1 MGGHDH
7 CCATGCT
14 SRRDDVEDGVHLS
27 FHKFPKDIEDK
38 MLWVSRVS
46 RKDLPCG
53 KVSKN
58 TMLCSRHFY
67 NGKRTA
73 AQPHPVKFEHK
84 TYPLC
89 RKVPLKRSNP
99 EPVSEAEPPAKK
111 VGECHTVPS
120 LSSLCTAALKKFHG
134 TLLGHISQ
142 RKPSVFASHQWK
154 DNESNYSFY
163 TGLPP
168 YDIFPY
174 LQPHLSSLY
183 IRHRPKEVEEN
194 PLNKLGRRGSLTSA
208 DEFYTT
214 LVFLRHGLKEEML
227 ADLFG
232 LSNNSQVSYILQTW
246 IPFLAVTLRPL
257 LVWPDRRIV
266 FRKHPKTF
274 RSDPDCRNC
283 RIIID
288 FFEVRTEKPKSL
300 SVNNLSYSD
309 YKGCC

>member
-89 RKVPLKRSNP
+89 RKVPLKLSNP
-99 EPVSEAEPPAKK
+99 ESVSEAEPPAKK

-142 RKPSVFASHQWK
+142 RKPSVFASHV
-154 DNESNYSFY
+154 
-163 TGLPP
+163 G
-168 YDIFPY
+168 
-174 LQPHLSSLY
+174 
-183 IRHRPKEVEEN
+183 
-194 PLNKLGRRGSLTSA
+194 
-208 DEFYTT
+208 
-214 LVFLRHGLKEEML
+214 
-227 ADLFG
+227 
-232 LSNNSQVSYILQTW
+232 
-246 IPFLAVTLRPL
+246 
-257 LVWPDRRIV
+257 
-266 FRKHPKTF
+266 
-274 RSDPDCRNC
+274 
-283 RIIID
+283 
-288 FFEVRTEKPKSL
+288 
-300 SVNNLSYSD
+300 
-309 YKGCC
+309 